1 MTKNQSPTI
10 TSRQRWFILLG
21 IAISL
26 IFLYLA
32 FQRLKPEEFL
42 ASLTGLNPVWIV
54 FGAIWYALAVITIAW
69 RWQFLLNSLGNVPL
83 LPLSQIVS
91 IGYMGN
97 NVYPLRAGEALR
109 IFLLK
114 RNHQIPVTAAVTTV
128 VVERVFDGIVMLSF
142 ILIGLMLSNV
152 QSELIQQT
160 ATFATPIFVIAVI
173 VFFSFAA
180 FPKNLHSLLV
190 RVAAFFPEALG
201 KVIMGLGEEI
211 LKGLS
216 GLRNPLQLAG
226 AVFASYLTWALEAS
240 VYWMVMWAF
249 GLDLPYPAALLV
261 VGTVNLAGLIPAS
274 PGQVGVYEF
283 FASSVMMALGVQ
295 EGTALAFALVVH
307 LVIWLP
313 VTLVGFIFLL
323 RYGFGWN
330 TITHARELEE
340 SAEANE

>member
-1 MTKNQSPTI
+1 MTNNEKPKNN
-10 TSRQRWFILLG
+10 SRNRWFVLLG

-32 FQRLKPEEFL
+32 FQKLNPQAFLDSLAELNPLWIAFGAVWYFL
-42 ASLTGLNPVWIV
+42 AVLI
-54 FGAIWYALAVITIAW
+54 IAW
-69 RWQFLLNSLGNVPL
+69 RWQFLLKTLGDVPL

-142 ILIGLMLSNV
+142 LLLGLSLSNV
-152 QSELIQQT
+152 DSPLIQQV
-160 ATFATPIFVIAVI
+160 ATVATPIFVIAVI
-173 VFFSFAA
+173 VFFSLAA
-180 FPKNLHSLLV
+180 FPETLRGIIVK
-190 RVAAFFPEALG
+190 VAGFFPEALA
-201 KVIMGLGEEI
+201 KILLGLSEEI
-211 LKGLS
+211 LKGLG

-226 AVFASYLTWALEAS
+226 TVFASYLTWAVEAS
-240 VYWMVMWAF
+240 VYWIVMWAF

-283 FASSVMMALGVQ
+283 FASSVMMALGVP
-295 EGTALAFALVVH
+295 ENTALAFALVVH

-313 VTLVGFIFLL
+313 VTLAGFVFLL

-330 TITHARELEE
+330 AISHARELEE
-340 SAEANE
+340 AEQ

>member
-1 MTKNQSPTI
+1 MTNHEKPKNS
-10 TSRQRWFILLG
+10 SRQRWFVMLG
-21 IAISL
+21 VAISL

-32 FQRLKPEEFL
+32 FQKLNPTAFL
-42 ASLTGLNPVWIV
+42 ESIAGLNPFWIA
-54 FGAIWYALAVITIAW
+54 FGALWYFLAVLTITW
-69 RWQFLLNSLGNVPL
+69 RWQFLLRALGHVPL
-83 LPLSQIVS
+83 IPLSQIVS

-128 VVERVFDGIVMLSF
+128 FVERVFDGIVMLSF
-142 ILIGLMLSNV
+142 LLLGLTLSNV
-152 QSELIQQT
+152 QSELIQQV
-160 ATFATPIFVIAVI
+160 AAIATPIFVIAVI
-173 VFFSFAA
+173 VFFSLAA
-180 FPKNLHSLLV
+180 FPKTLRSLFV
-190 RVAAFFPEALG
+190 RIAAFLPEAMAKIL
-201 KVIMGLGEEI
+201 LSLSEEV
-211 LKGLS
+211 LKGLG

-226 AVFASYLTWALEAS
+226 TVFASYLTWAIEAS
-240 VYWMVMWAF
+240 VYWIVMWAF

-283 FASSVMMALGVQ
+283 FASSVMMALGVS
-295 EGTALAFALVVH
+295 ENTALAFALVVH

-313 VTLVGFIFLL
+313 VTLAGFVFLL

-330 TITHARELEE
+330 AITHARELEE
-340 SAEANE
+340 AAEASE

>member
-1 MTKNQSPTI
+1 MTNNQSPTSN
-10 TSRQRWFILLG
+10 TRQRWFVLLG
-21 IAISL
+21 VAISL

-32 FQRLKPEEFL
+32 FQKLNPTAFLESLSELNPFWIAFGALWYFL
-42 ASLTGLNPVWIV
+42 AVLI
-54 FGAIWYALAVITIAW
+54 IAW

-83 LPLSQIVS
+83 IPLSQIVS

-128 VVERVFDGIVMLSF
+128 FVERVFDGIVMLSF
-142 ILIGLMLSNV
+142 LLIGLVLSNV
-152 QSELIQQT
+152 QSELIQQV
-160 ATFATPIFVIAVI
+160 ASFATPIFVIAVI
-173 VFFSFAA
+173 VFFSLVA
-180 FPKNLHSLLV
+180 FPNTLRRLLV
-190 RVAAFFPEALG
+190 RIAAFLPESLA
-201 KVIMGLGEEI
+201 KVMLSLSEEI
-211 LKGLS
+211 LKGLG

-226 AVFASYLTWALEAS
+226 AVFASYLTWAIEAS
-240 VYWMVMWAF
+240 VYWMVIWAF

-283 FASSVMMALGVQ
+283 FASSVMMALGVS
-295 EGTALAFALVVH
+295 ENTALAFALVVH

-313 VTLVGFIFLL
+313 VTLAGFVFLL

-330 TITHARELEE
+330 AITHARELEE
-340 SAEANE
+340 AEAKK